1 LVDGCPFLLSFAR
14 AKIAAMALL
23 RILTIAENTYRE
35 AVRAKILHG
44 LIALAVGTS
53 GYSLVVG
60 AYALRNQSKVVSDL
74 GAASISLYSIVV
86 AIILGA
92 TSLYRELELKTLFPI
107 LARPIERWEYLVGKY
122 LGTLLVL
129 VAFIGLNSGLLLFAV
144 GAIGTRPLSLSLLL
158 PAVEIGLA
166 VVLGWRVPRARTW
179 LPLPLSLVLLA
190 TGAWFASESVTERA
204 VILGQGLFTALEVS
218 IVTCLCL
225 VFAAF
230 STPFLTGVFTISVF
244 LVGRSADTLARLPE
258 VMFGPTIKQAGMVL
272 SQVVPNLMVYVPT
285 RELLSGEAA
294 GVSLAAYASLAA
306 LQSASW
312 SLGLL
317 TLAALVFRR
326 RDFL

>member
-1 LVDGCPFLLSFAR
+1 
-14 AKIAAMALL
+14 MALL

-44 LIALAVGTS
+44 LIALAVATS

-60 AYALRNQSKVVSDL
+60 AYALRNQNKVVSDL
-74 GAASISLYSIVV
+74 GAASISLYSIIV

-129 VAFIGLNSGLLLFAV
+129 AAFIGLNSGLLLFAI
-144 GAIGTRPLSLSLLL
+144 GAGGTRPLSLAI
-158 PAVEIGLA
+158 AVPLAQIGVC
-166 VVLGWRVPRARTW
+166 VVWGWRVPRVRTW
-179 LPLPLSLVLLA
+179 LPLPLAVALTA
-190 TGAWFASESVTERA
+190 TGAWFAAESVTERA

-230 STPFLTGVFTISVF
+230 SSPFLTAIFTMSVF

-258 VMFGPTIKQAGMVL
+258 VMFGPAIKQFGVVL
-272 SQVVPNLMVYVPT
+272 SYVFPNLMIYVPA

-294 GVSLAAYASLAA
+294 GVSFLAYVGFATMQAVC
-306 LQSASW
+306 W
-312 SLGLL
+312 SVGLL
-317 TLAALVFRR
+317 TFSALVFRR